1 MGYSF
6 LEPIKVGPHT
16 LRNRIIKPAMAE
28 YICNEDGTISDQF
41 VEFYRRI
48 AKGGAALIVP
58 GISLLDDTQHEPPFF
73 RGTKNP
79 HLYDEKFIPGL
90 RRVIDAVHEEG
101 ALIMFQV
108 WHSGCYVT
116 PGGLISM
123 INEFST
129 EQIHDLE
136 KKFLKATEIV
146 KAAGADGVEFHMA
159 HTYFA
164 SQLLSPTFNKRTDEY
179 GCDTIENATR
189 FAREVI
195 EQINEKYCDDTF
207 TCIVKLQGS
216 DFTEDGITP
225 DRAGQAAAILEK
237 AGAKMFTVNAGGALV
252 GYNYMSDNGHQPEG
266 WKADFAATVKKYVS
280 VPVAAT
286 GNIRHPDYIHQLI
299 RDGRCDVV
307 AMGREFYADPDWV
320 RKCEE
325 GREQELRYCVSCLYC
340 FTQVPDDDSVP
351 GCTVNPYC
359 KCERAVPELRKDG
372 AGRTVAVI
380 GAGPSGLEAAVV
392 LAERDFKPVIFERKN
407 YLGGLVDLATVPPH
421 KSKLR
426 WIIDYY
432 ERQIRRLDIEVR
444 LSCEA
449 TVEKLKEIEPYAVFV
464 ATGTDEVVPG
474 RIPGIFG
481 DNVYRVRDVLEKKVS
496 FRGKKIAIIGGGMT
510 GIETAHF
517 LALKNNDVTVIEM
530 LPEKTLPIADKLS
543 FGDAFT
549 DGVKIHYEHQ
559 LMNIEPDGI
568 NVKDL
573 KTDTE
578 KKIDVDAVILS
589 MGIRP
594 NMTLP
599 NAVKE
604 NFENVIFVGDANKL
618 GKIPNNIRSGA
629 DAAAALK

>member
-1 MGYSF
+1 
-6 LEPIKVGPHT
+6 
-16 LRNRIIKPAMAE
+16 
-28 YICNEDGTISDQF
+28 
-41 VEFYRRI
+41 
-48 AKGGAALIVP
+48 
-58 GISLLDDTQHEPPFF
+58 
-73 RGTKNP
+73 
-79 HLYDEKFIPGL
+79 
-90 RRVIDAVHEEG
+90 
-101 ALIMFQV
+101 
-108 WHSGCYVT
+108 
-116 PGGLISM
+116 
-123 INEFST
+123 
-129 EQIHDLE
+129 
-136 KKFLKATEIV
+136 
-146 KAAGADGVEFHMA
+146 
-159 HTYFA
+159 
-164 SQLLSPTFNKRTDEY
+164 
-179 GCDTIENATR
+179 
-189 FAREVI
+189 
-195 EQINEKYCDDTF
+195 
-207 TCIVKLQGS
+207 
-216 DFTEDGITP
+216 
-225 DRAGQAAAILEK
+225 
-237 AGAKMFTVNAGGALV
+237 
-252 GYNYMSDNGHQPEG
+252 
-266 WKADFAATVKKYVS
+266 
-280 VPVAAT
+280 
-286 GNIRHPDYIHQLI
+286 
-299 RDGRCDVV
+299 
-307 AMGREFYADPDWV
+307 
-320 RKCEE
+320 
-325 GREQELRYCVSCLYC
+325 
-340 FTQVPDDDSVP
+340 
-351 GCTVNPYC
+351 
-359 KCERAVPELRKDG
+359 
-372 AGRTVAVI
+372 
-380 GAGPSGLEAAVV
+380 
-392 LAERDFKPVIFERKN
+392 
-407 YLGGLVDLATVPPH
+407 
-421 KSKLR
+421 
-426 WIIDYY
+426 
-432 ERQIRRLDIEVR
+432 VR

>member
-1 MGYSF
+1 
-6 LEPIKVGPHT
+6 
-16 LRNRIIKPAMAE
+16 
-28 YICNEDGTISDQF
+28 
-41 VEFYRRI
+41 
-48 AKGGAALIVP
+48 
-58 GISLLDDTQHEPPFF
+58 
-73 RGTKNP
+73 
-79 HLYDEKFIPGL
+79 
-90 RRVIDAVHEEG
+90 
-101 ALIMFQV
+101 
-108 WHSGCYVT
+108 
-116 PGGLISM
+116 
-123 INEFST
+123 
-129 EQIHDLE
+129 
-136 KKFLKATEIV
+136 
-146 KAAGADGVEFHMA
+146 
-159 HTYFA
+159 
-164 SQLLSPTFNKRTDEY
+164 
-179 GCDTIENATR
+179 
-189 FAREVI
+189 
-195 EQINEKYCDDTF
+195 
-207 TCIVKLQGS
+207 
-216 DFTEDGITP
+216 
-225 DRAGQAAAILEK
+225 
-237 AGAKMFTVNAGGALV
+237 
-252 GYNYMSDNGHQPEG
+252 
-266 WKADFAATVKKYVS
+266 
-280 VPVAAT
+280 
-286 GNIRHPDYIHQLI
+286 
-299 RDGRCDVV
+299 
-307 AMGREFYADPDWV
+307 MGREFYADPDWV
-320 RKCEE
+320 RKCKE

-359 KCERAVPELRKDG
+359 KCERSVPELRKDG

-392 LAERDFKPVIFERKN
+392 LAERGFKPVIFERKN